1 MTNNQK
7 QKDDFAFDLEFCL
20 RKPKVFFNEAITL
33 KYVAEV
39 TLEFENLKARDQI
52 KIEDGIFSDDIILK
66 GYFPYRTI
74 RMLMAYSIENI
85 AKYIVIRKYKVNNPK
100 ATKLPIKKIHTHNLA
115 YLFDS
120 IGYVLP
126 KDYGLYISSWNKCS
140 VWAGRYPLPA
150 SESQMYKSR
159 EIVNGMGS
167 VRFSFGNTKRLT
179 ESDILHT
186 SISEYEYKAYVRIFN
201 ELKEIA
207 CKEEENDTKYY
218 CK

>member
-7 QKDDFAFDLEFCL
+7 QKDDFAFELEFCL
-20 RKPKVFFNEAITL
+20 RKPKVFLNEAITL
-33 KYVAEV
+33 KYCAQVIY
-39 TLEFENLKARDQI
+39 EFEKNKRI
-52 KIEDGIFSDDIILK
+52 YEDGNELSIFSDDISKLCF
-66 GYFPYRTI
+66 FPYRTI
-74 RMLMAYSIENI
+74 RMLMAYSIENL
-85 AKYIVIRKYKVNNPK
+85 AKYIVILKYKVDNPQ
-100 ATKLPIKKIHTHNLA
+100 ATKLQIKKIQTHNLT

-120 IGYVLP
+120 IGYVFP

-150 SESQMYKSR
+150 SESQMYGSR

-186 SISEYEYKAYVRIFN
+186 SISDYEYKAYDIIFRD
-201 ELKEIA
+201 LREIVG
-207 CKEEENDTKYY
+207 KGEEK
-218 CK
+218 